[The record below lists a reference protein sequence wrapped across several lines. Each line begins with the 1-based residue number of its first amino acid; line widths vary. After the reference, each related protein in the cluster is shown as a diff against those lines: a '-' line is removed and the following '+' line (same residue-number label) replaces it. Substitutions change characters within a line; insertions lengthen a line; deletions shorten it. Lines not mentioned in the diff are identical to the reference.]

1 MGNEMITVQGT
12 DIKITTVNQEDYI
25 SLTDMVAN
33 FEGGSSLI
41 EAWLRNK
48 NTIDF
53 LGVWER
59 INNPDFNSPDF
70 DGIKN
75 DHQKLYLRLMAP
87 FLIMANLP
95 QLKTKQV

>member
-41 EAWLRNK
+41 EAWLRL
-48 NTIDF
+48 TF
-53 LGVWER
+53 
-59 INNPDFNSPDF
+59 
-70 DGIKN
+70 
-75 DHQKLYLRLMAP
+75 
-87 FLIMANLP
+87 
-95 QLKTKQV
+95 